1 MHIVNT
7 INLTDGLIYFLERDV
22 IRNTLQKNERSA
34 LDWSK
39 NQDNFT
45 KKKLELYPPSG
56 SAEEKI
62 MQVMT
67 REIMGS
73 K

>member
-45 KKKLELYPPSG
+45 KKK
-56 SAEEKI
+56 A
-62 MQVMT
+62 
-67 REIMGS
+67 
-73 K
+73 